1 MKYLLDPQGGSKKKI
16 QMLQTTHAQTETV
29 SFLGFG
35 GEVKEVASELSSFS
49 DLREV
54 GGHFLSIPIVVFSY

>member
-1 MKYLLDPQGGSKKKI
+1 
-16 QMLQTTHAQTETV
+16 MLQTTHAQTETV

-35 GEVKEVASELSSFS
+35 GEVASELSSFS